1 MHLTKCINI
10 IMSQTSSQKHAS
22 QARSKDALDKMYQHY
37 KDHAKI
43 EDALDKKIETT
54 MSSTSH
60 TYTREAPQKP
70 C

>member
-10 IMSQTSSQKHAS
+10 IMSQTRSQKHAS

-37 KDHAKI
+37 KDHANI

-54 MSSTSH
+54 TSMSH
-60 TYTREAPQKP
+60 IYTREAPQKP